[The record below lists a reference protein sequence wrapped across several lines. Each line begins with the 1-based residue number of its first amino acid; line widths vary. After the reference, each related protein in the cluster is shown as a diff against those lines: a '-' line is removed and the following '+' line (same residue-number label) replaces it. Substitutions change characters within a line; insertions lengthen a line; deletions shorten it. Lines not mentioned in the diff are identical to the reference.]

1 MPILEASPIGDLLQD
16 RSEGIFEGLLTP
28 EKSNHDKE
36 EGSYL
41 GGMVHLYC
49 LSRRMAICLVLVVS
63 VCSGAVLRSPTFSA
77 APQVSL
83 FR

>member
-1 MPILEASPIGDLLQD
+1 MPILEAPPIGDLLQD

-36 EGSYL
+36 EDSYL
-41 GGMVHLYC
+41 GGMVHLCC
-49 LSRRMAICLVLVVS
+49 LSRRMAICLVLVS
-63 VCSGAVLRSPTFSA
+63 VVSGAVLRSPTLSA